1 MSTKPSL
8 PQHVGLGLFLTVLA
22 LFLTY
27 GRSRGTTVS
36 LEFLGFVL
44 AFSAVH
50 TSIAYLMIRQWVAYA
65 NREDTTSRTSG
76 TAIDE

>member
-8 PQHVGLGLFLTVLA
+8 PRHVGLGLFLTVLA

-27 GRSRGTTVS
+27 GRSRGTSVS

-50 TSIAYLMIRQWVAYA
+50 VSVAYLMIQQWVAYA
-65 NREDTTSRTSG
+65 NRENTTSRGSG
-76 TAIDE
+76 TPMDE